1 MGSDSEEGRLGV
13 IIIVLLGWK
22 KGGGRGGIVSRPAGL
37 TGIPIRDTRYTHYS
51 IFNLR
56 FSHYKVRVRASFRLR
71 SSRRSFLQGIFSF
84 RLSSHEITHPHYYTN
99 SFLLSLSLLL
109 TRFENLH
116 TYNIYKM
123 VKRSHTSDSAN
134 SSEYEHKSDIS
145 DEENEDDYEDIK
157 SPKKKSPPQFKK
169 AKKLKPPVC
178 LYMYVSSVD

>member
-1 MGSDSEEGRLGV
+1 
-13 IIIVLLGWK
+13 
-22 KGGGRGGIVSRPAGL
+22 
-37 TGIPIRDTRYTHYS
+37 
-51 IFNLR
+51 
-56 FSHYKVRVRASFRLR
+56 
-71 SSRRSFLQGIFSF
+71 
-84 RLSSHEITHPHYYTN
+84 
-99 SFLLSLSLLL
+99 
-109 TRFENLH
+109 
-116 TYNIYKM
+116 M